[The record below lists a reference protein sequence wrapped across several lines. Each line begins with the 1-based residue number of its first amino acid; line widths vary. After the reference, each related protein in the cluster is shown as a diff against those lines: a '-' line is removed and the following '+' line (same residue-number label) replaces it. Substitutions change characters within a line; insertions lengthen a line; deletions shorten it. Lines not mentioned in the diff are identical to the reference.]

1 MKDAYISAYVGKC
14 EAYQAIDDTVVV
26 VRGWSKRFAAWSPV
40 TDASKQGKSLKILL
54 GSRFGP
60 LFLYFTP
67 KSKLFMRMKFRFCDC
82 IANILPQSM
91 CSEDFSSCILWQK
104 LSLTNVLS
112 REHLM
117 KLKSPVVFCHN
128 DLQEGNILLREDCEE
143 PSLVLID
150 FEYCSYNYR
159 GFDLANHFIEWMYD
173 YTAKESPNFSV
184 HKDQYPSSQQMV
196 SPSNIPTSPFLTL
209 YFLFSVSRVGLK
221 HGNT

>member
-1 MKDAYISAYVGKC
+1 
-14 EAYQAIDDTVVV
+14 
-26 VRGWSKRFAAWSPV
+26 
-40 TDASKQGKSLKILL
+40 
-54 GSRFGP
+54 
-60 LFLYFTP
+60 
-67 KSKLFMRMKFRFCDC
+67 
-82 IANILPQSM
+82 
-91 CSEDFSSCILWQK
+91 
-104 LSLTNVLS
+104 
-112 REHLM
+112 M

-184 HKDQYPSSQQMV
+184 HRDQYPSSQQMV

-209 YFLFSVSRVGLK
+209 HFLFSVSRVGLK
-221 HGNT
+221 HGNTYWIDQKLT